1 MFGKYSQL
9 GIFFGGMTISGLIAT
24 PLVAAESLYVSYPPT
39 DYQTAADRI
48 FVIGSA
54 PMGGQVSI
62 ENKPVPRSQKG
73 HFASVFNLKV
83 GKNTFNINYKGQNK
97 TIVVTRSI
105 DAKNTPPK
113 DNFVPNSL
121 EPQGDM
127 ARMPGELVCF
137 GAAAPPKAKVKVN
150 ISGQDI
156 KLQEQTKQVEL
167 PDNKAALIDNN
178 QPQALYGVGQYL
190 GCAIASAAVDL
201 GKPTY
206 QLEVNTPIAQAT
218 PGKVPTPT
226 PPTGSPTAP
235 APVPTPTPTTVSQT
249 APGKVQILSPV
260 NLDIAEVKVDSGIT
274 RTGAGANFSRLTP
287 LPKGTRAAITAR
299 QTADNNGK
307 SANWVRLD
315 YGAWILADQVQ
326 ITSGIGVPPQTIV
339 KSVTSK
345 DRLGAT
351 DITFPLQVAVPISIE
366 QNQNIFTL
374 TLYNTTAQTDII
386 RFNDNPIVS
395 GLNWK
400 QTAPGVVQYVFN
412 LKTQQQWGYK
422 LKYEGSSLVLSLRHP
437 PKLSQDRNKPL
448 TGMKILLDPGHG
460 GKDSGALG
468 PNGYSEK
475 DANLYASKLLAN
487 ELSMRGASVYLSR
500 EADKFIELDDRKII
514 IDNLEPTLAL
524 SIHHNSLPDGGNPD
538 TKGFSTYWYHPQAQS
553 LAMYLENYVVKDTG
567 RPAYGVFWDNLALA
581 RPSSAPSVLLEWGF
595 MSNPSEFELI
605 ATPLEQQKMAR
616 SIANGITQWLVSSA
630 K

>member
-1 MFGKYSQL
+1 MFGKHSQL
-9 GIFFGGMTISGLIAT
+9 GILGGITIACLAAAPLI
-24 PLVAAESLYVSYPPT
+24 AAESLYVSYPPA

-54 PMGGQVSI
+54 PSDGQVSI
-62 ENKPVPRSQKG
+62 DHKPVPRSQKG

-97 TIVVTRSI
+97 IIVVTRSSG
-105 DAKNTPPK
+105 ATTAPPK

-137 GAAAPPKAKVKVN
+137 GASAPTKAKVQVN

-167 PDNKAALIDNN
+167 PDNKAALIDRN
-178 QPQALYGVGQYL
+178 QPQALYGAGQYL
-190 GCAIASAAVDL
+190 GCAIASAAADL

-206 QLEVNTPIAQAT
+206 KLEVNTPAPTTVAQVA
-218 PGKVPTPT
+218 PGQVQ
-226 PPTGSPTAP
+226 
-235 APVPTPTPTTVSQT
+235 TPTPTTVSQT
-249 APGKVQILSPV
+249 APGKIQILSPV

-274 RTGAGANFSRLTP
+274 RTGAGADFSRLTP

-299 QTADNNGK
+299 QTGNNNGK
-307 SANWVRLD
+307 LANWVRLD

-326 ITSGIGVPPQTIV
+326 ITSGIAIPPKTIV
-339 KSVTSK
+339 KSVMSK

-351 DITFPLQVAVPISIE
+351 DVTFPLQVAVPMSIE
-366 QNQNIFTL
+366 QGQNTFTL

-395 GLNWK
+395 GLNWR

-412 LKTQQQWGYK
+412 LKSKQQWGYK
-422 LKYEGSSLVLSLRHP
+422 LRYEGSSLILSLRHP
-437 PKLSQDRNKPL
+437 PILSRDLNKPL

-468 PNGYSEK
+468 PNGYAEK

-487 ELSMRGASVYLSR
+487 ELSIRGASVYLSR
-500 EADKFIELDDRKII
+500 EADKFIELDDRQTI
-514 IDNLEPTLAL
+514 IDNLEPTLSL
-524 SIHHNSLPDGGNPD
+524 SVHHNSLPDGGNPD
-538 TKGFSTYWYHPQAQS
+538 TKGFSTFWYHPQAQS
-553 LAMYLENYVVKDTG
+553 LAMYLHNYVVKDTG

-605 ATPLEQQKMAR
+605 ANPQEQQIMAT
-616 SIANGITQWLVSSA
+616 SIAEGITQWLVSSA

>member
-1 MFGKYSQL
+1 MFGKHSQL
-9 GIFFGGMTISGLIAT
+9 GILGGITISCLAAAPLI
-24 PLVAAESLYVSYPPT
+24 AAESLYVSYPPA

-54 PMGGQVSI
+54 PSDGQVSI
-62 ENKPVPRSQKG
+62 DHKPVPRSQKG

-97 TIVVTRSI
+97 TIVVTRSSG
-105 DAKNTPPK
+105 ATTAPPK

-137 GAAAPPKAKVKVN
+137 GASAPTKAKVQVN

-167 PDNKAALIDNN
+167 PDNKAALIDSN
-178 QPQALYGVGQYL
+178 QPQALYGAGQYL
-190 GCAIASAAVDL
+190 GCAIASAAADL

-206 QLEVNTPIAQAT
+206 KLEVNTPAPTTVAQAA
-218 PGKVPTPT
+218 PGQVQ
-226 PPTGSPTAP
+226 
-235 APVPTPTPTTVSQT
+235 TPTPTTVAQA
-249 APGKVQILSPV
+249 APGKIQILSPV

-274 RTGAGANFSRLTP
+274 RTGAGADFSRLTP

-299 QTADNNGK
+299 QTGNNNGK
-307 SANWVRLD
+307 PANWVRLD

-326 ITSGIGVPPQTIV
+326 ITSGIAVPPKTIV
-339 KSVTSK
+339 KSVMSK

-351 DITFPLQVAVPISIE
+351 DVTFPLQVAVPMSIE
-366 QNQNIFTL
+366 QGQNTFTL

-412 LKTQQQWGYK
+412 LKSKQQWGYK
-422 LKYEGSSLVLSLRHP
+422 LRYEGSSLILSLRHP
-437 PKLSQDRNKPL
+437 PILSRDLNKPL

-468 PNGYSEK
+468 PNGYAEK

-487 ELSMRGASVYLSR
+487 ELSIRGASVYLSR
-500 EADKFIELDDRKII
+500 EADKFIELDDRQTI
-514 IDNLEPTLAL
+514 IDNLEPTLSL
-524 SIHHNSLPDGGNPD
+524 SVHHNSLPDGGNPD
-538 TKGFSTYWYHPQAQS
+538 TKGFSTFWYHPQAQS
-553 LAMYLENYVVKDTG
+553 LAMYLHNYVVKDTG

-605 ATPLEQQKMAR
+605 ANPQEQQKMAK
-616 SIANGITQWLVSSA
+616 SIADGITQWLVSSA

>member
-1 MFGKYSQL
+1 MFGKYWQL
-9 GIFFGGMTISGLIAT
+9 GIFGSITISCLAAT
-24 PLVAAESLYVSYPPT
+24 SVIAAEALYVSYPPA

-54 PMGGQVSI
+54 PSEGQVSI
-62 ENKPVPRSQKG
+62 DNKPVPRSQKG

-83 GKNTFNINYKGQNK
+83 GKNTFNINYKGERK
-97 TIVVTRSI
+97 TIVVTRSSGST
-105 DAKNTPPK
+105 TPPPT
-113 DNFVPNSL
+113 DNFVANSL
-121 EPQGDM
+121 EPQGDI

-137 GAAAPPKAKVKVN
+137 GASAPPKAKVRVN

-178 QPQALYGVGQYL
+178 QPQALYGAGQYL
-190 GCAIASAAVDL
+190 GCAIASAAADL

-206 QLEVNTPIAQAT
+206 QLEVN
-218 PGKVPTPT
+218 
-226 PPTGSPTAP
+226 AP
-235 APVPTPTPTTVSQT
+235 APQSLAQTTPAQIQAPTPSTVFQT

-287 LPKGTRAAITAR
+287 LPKGTRASITAR
-299 QTADNNGK
+299 QTADNNGQI
-307 SANWVRLD
+307 ANWVRLD

-326 ITSGIGVPPQTIV
+326 ITSGIAVPPKTIV
-339 KSVTSK
+339 KSVMSK

-366 QNQNIFTL
+366 QNLNTFTL

-412 LKTQQQWGYK
+412 LKSQQQWGYK
-422 LKYEGSSLVLSLRHP
+422 LRYEGSSLVLSLRHP
-437 PKLSQDRNKPL
+437 PKLSQIVGKPL

-487 ELSMRGASVYLSR
+487 ELSIRGASVYLSR
-500 EADKFIELDDRKII
+500 EADKFIELDERKTI
-514 IDNLEPTLAL
+514 IDNLEPTLSL

-538 TKGFSTYWYHPQAQS
+538 TKGFSTFWYHPQAQS
-553 LAMYLENYVVKDTG
+553 LAMYLHNYVVKDTG
-567 RPAYGVFWDNLALA
+567 RPAYGVFWDNLALV

-605 ATPLEQQKMAR
+605 ANPLEQQKMAK

>member
-1 MFGKYSQL
+1 MFGKHSQL
-9 GIFFGGMTISGLIAT
+9 GILGSITIACLAAAPLI
-24 PLVAAESLYVSYPPT
+24 AAESLYVSYPPA

-54 PMGGQVSI
+54 PSDGQVSI
-62 ENKPVPRSQKG
+62 DNKPVPRSQKG

-97 TIVVTRSI
+97 IIVVTRSSG
-105 DAKNTPPK
+105 ATTAPPK

-137 GAAAPPKAKVKVN
+137 GASAPTKAKVQVN

-167 PDNKAALIDNN
+167 PDNKAALIDSN
-178 QPQALYGVGQYL
+178 QPQALYGAGQYL
-190 GCAIASAAVDL
+190 GCAIASAAADL

-206 QLEVNTPIAQAT
+206 KLEVNTPAPTTVAQAA
-218 PGKVPTPT
+218 PGQVQ
-226 PPTGSPTAP
+226 
-235 APVPTPTPTTVSQT
+235 TPTPTTVSQT
-249 APGKVQILSPV
+249 APGKIQILSPV

-274 RTGAGANFSRLTP
+274 RTGAGADFSRLTP

-299 QTADNNGK
+299 QTGNNNGK
-307 SANWVRLD
+307 PANWVRLD

-326 ITSGIGVPPQTIV
+326 ITSGIAVPPKTII
-339 KSVTSK
+339 KSVMSK

-351 DITFPLQVAVPISIE
+351 DVTFPLQVAVPMSIE
-366 QNQNIFTL
+366 QGQNTFTL

-412 LKTQQQWGYK
+412 LKSKQQWGYK
-422 LKYEGSSLVLSLRHP
+422 LRYEGSSLILSLRHP
-437 PKLSQDRNKPL
+437 PILSRDLNKPL

-468 PNGYSEK
+468 PNGYAEK

-487 ELSMRGASVYLSR
+487 ELSIRGASVYLSR
-500 EADKFIELDDRKII
+500 EADKFIELDDRQII

-524 SIHHNSLPDGGNPD
+524 SVHHNSLPDGGNPD
-538 TKGFSTYWYHPQAQS
+538 TKGFSTFWYHPQAQS
-553 LAMYLENYVVKDTG
+553 LAMYLHNYVVKDTG

-581 RPSSAPSVLLEWGF
+581 RPASAPSVLLEWGF

-605 ATPLEQQKMAR
+605 ANPQEQQKMAK
-616 SIANGITQWLVSSA
+616 SIADGITQWLVSSA